1 MEASRPRNEAL
12 YRLTNSISVMHWHQ
26 SQKLVLDICRGG
38 EGWAWIHSTWWNIRS
53 IIQIQSSSFPTNV
66 IICWQ
71 VTARTG
77 WCLPPGFPCSL
88 DPFSVTWTPS
98 MKSAPRNKKATS
110 SSPTPTM
117 SLCKYFFL
125 KNFEVF
131 PWALSVSVL
140 EFFFEMPRSGWLW
153 EAISFL
159 IAVKL
164 TFNHSFRQIDSKNLK
179 ANENDFYYT
188 PHHFFLYKIG

>member
-1 MEASRPRNEAL
+1 MKYVDFYGILHYFRKQVDHGMRFFTGSQILFLLSIDIKARNWFWIFVKGARGELGFIQHGEIRP
-12 YRLTNSISVMHWHQ
+12 
-26 SQKLVLDICRGG
+26 
-38 EGWAWIHSTWWNIRS
+38 

-77 WCLPPGFPCSL
+77 WCLPRDFPCSL

-117 SLCKYFFL
+117 SLCKYFYL
-125 KNFEVF
+125 KNFEVI
-131 PWALSVSVL
+131 PWVLSVSVL
-140 EFFFEMPRSGWLW
+140 EVFSEMPRRGRL
-153 EAISFL
+153 
-159 IAVKL
+159 
-164 TFNHSFRQIDSKNLK
+164 
-179 ANENDFYYT
+179 
-188 PHHFFLYKIG
+188 